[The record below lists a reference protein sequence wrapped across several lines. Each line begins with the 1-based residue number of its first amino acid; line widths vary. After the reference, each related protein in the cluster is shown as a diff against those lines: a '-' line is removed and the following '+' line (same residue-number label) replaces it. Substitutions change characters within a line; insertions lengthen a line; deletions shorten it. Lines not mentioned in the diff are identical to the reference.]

1 MKNTNYVV
9 ATSNAIFGYIDEST
23 PCGRAKAKQVKADL
37 EQLAIMQNDSNLTAS
52 TKQAIIVDYAKAIRE
67 YVERE
72 EDCSDCTN
80 DCECYE
86 EEEEEP
92 YEEEEEE
99 LTIEDLQGYRITV
112 NGKGFYCDSYNE
124 TIDLMK
130 KLYDL
135 GFDDLEVLGYPAGEG
150 EVHLT
155 IIRDI
160 YNGCSLEIE

>member
-9 ATSNAIFGYIDEST
+9 TTSNAIFGYIDEST

-86 EEEEEP
+86 EEEEE
-92 YEEEEEE
+92 EEITINDIERYSIYFGKNKEIDCYDYAE
-99 LTIEDLQGYRITV
+99 TIEKVELLLQLNPELKVYGYDGQGGMYRL
-112 NGKGFYCDSYNE
+112 K
-124 TIDLMK
+124 
-130 KLYDL
+130 
-135 GFDDLEVLGYPAGEG
+135 
-150 EVHLT
+150 
-155 IIRDI
+155 IIRLGKEI
-160 YNGCSLEIE
+160 FLEMPE

>member
-1 MKNTNYVV
+1 MTNKNQVTITPNCFY
-9 ATSNAIFGYIDEST
+9 GCIDDST
-23 PCGRAKAKQVKADL
+23 PCGKAKAEQVKADL
-37 EQLAIMQNDSNLTAS
+37 EVFAILLQSPHFS
-52 TKQAIIVDYAKAIRE
+52 TRTKETIYNYYVNKICE

-72 EDCSDCTN
+72 EPPCCDC
-80 DCECYE
+80 DCE
-86 EEEEEP
+86 
-92 YEEEEEE
+92 EEEEEE
-99 LTIEDLQGYRITV
+99 LTIEDLQGYRIIV
-112 NGKGFYCDSYNE
+112 NGKGFYCNSYNE

>member
-37 EQLAIMQNDSNLTAS
+37 EQLAIMQNDSNLTTS
-52 TKQAIIVDYAKAIRE
+52 IKQAIIVDYAKAIRE

-86 EEEEEP
+86 EEEP
-92 YEEEEEE
+92 YEEEEIT
-99 LTIEDLQGYRITV
+99 LEDLKEYCIQV
-112 NGKGFYCDSYNE
+112 NGKEFYCDSYSE
-124 TIDLMK
+124 TIDVMK

-135 GFDDLEVLGYPAGEG
+135 GFDDFEVLGYTTDEG
-150 EVHLT
+150 EVYLT

-160 YNGCSLEIE
+160 RNEFSLEI